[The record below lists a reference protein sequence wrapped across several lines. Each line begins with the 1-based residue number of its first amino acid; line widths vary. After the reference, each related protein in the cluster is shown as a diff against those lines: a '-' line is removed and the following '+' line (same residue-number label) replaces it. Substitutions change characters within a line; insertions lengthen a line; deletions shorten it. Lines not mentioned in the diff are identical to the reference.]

1 MSYNKKYS
9 KFSQKKE
16 SVNLEEIFPET
27 EAVEADT
34 KQETIIDPVVEAE
47 AEQAQ
52 ETIIDPVVE
61 EEAGQAQETVE
72 ESPKVKEAAKTVG
85 YVDNCECLRVRKES
99 NVDSEELCVINKLS
113 KVVIDLDNSTEYF
126 YKVTT
131 SDGVEGYCMKKFITI
146 K

>member
-1 MSYNKKYS
+1 MSYNKNYS

-16 SVNLEEIFPET
+16 SANLEEIFPET
-27 EAVEADT
+27 EAVETDT
-34 KQETIIDPVVEAE
+34 KQETIIDPVVETE
-47 AEQAQ
+47 AE
-52 ETIIDPVVE
+52 
-61 EEAGQAQETVE
+61 QAQETVE
-72 ESPKVKEAAKTVG
+72 ESPKVKEAVKTVG

-131 SDGVEGYCMKKFITI
+131 SEGVEGYCMKKFITI

>member
-1 MSYNKKYS
+1 MSHNKNYS

-27 EAVEADT
+27 EAVETDVE
-34 KQETIIDPVVEAE
+34 QEPIMDPVIEAE

-52 ETIIDPVVE
+52 EIVKESQEVE
-61 EEAGQAQETVE
+61 EAV
-72 ESPKVKEAAKTVG
+72 PTVG
-85 YVDNCECLRVRKES
+85 FVDNCECLRVRKES
-99 NVDSEELCVINKLS
+99 NVDSEELCIINKLS
-113 KVVIDLDNSTEYF
+113 EVVIDLENSTDYF

-131 SDGVEGYCMKKFITI
+131 SEGVEGYCMKKFITI

>member
-1 MSYNKKYS
+1 MSHNKNYS

-27 EAVEADT
+27 EAVEADVE
-34 KQETIIDPVVEAE
+34 QELIIDPVIEAK

-52 ETIIDPVVE
+52 EI
-61 EEAGQAQETVE
+61 VE
-72 ESPKVKEAAKTVG
+72 ESQEVEEAVPTVG
-85 YVDNCECLRVRKES
+85 FVDNCECLRVRKES
-99 NVDSEELCVINKLS
+99 NVDSEELCIINKLS
-113 KVVIDLDNSTEYF
+113 EVVIDLDNSTDYF

-131 SDGVEGYCMKKFITI
+131 SEGVEGYCMKKFITI

>member
-1 MSYNKKYS
+1 MSHNKNYS

-16 SVNLEEIFPET
+16 NVNLEEIFPET

-34 KQETIIDPVVEAE
+34 EQELIMDPVEAE

-52 ETIIDPVVE
+52 EI
-61 EEAGQAQETVE
+61 VE
-72 ESPKVKEAAKTVG
+72 ESQKVEEAVPTVG
-85 YVDNCECLRVRKES
+85 FVDNCECLRVRKES
-99 NVDSEELCVINKLS
+99 NVDSEELCIINKLS
-113 KVVIDLDNSTEYF
+113 KVVIDLDNSTDYF

-131 SDGVEGYCMKKFITI
+131 SEGVEGYCMKKFITI